1 MSAKLPPKE
10 INHLFS
16 YEGKE
21 TGRKYEGSF
30 VFKRKLNIA
39 EKYKLEQDKSRLLGG
54 FSSPSNDLSAY
65 AVLLSCLQNQIVD
78 GPEWWKASR
87 GSDLEDED
95 VLYELYDLIKNAEE
109 EWKKEANPKKNED
122 LLGN

>member
-1 MSAKLPPKE
+1 MSTKLPPKE
-10 INHLFS
+10 VSHLFS

-54 FSSPSNDLSAY
+54 YSNPSIDLSGY
-65 AVLLSCLQNQIVD
+65 AALLSCLQNQIVD
-78 GPEWWKASR
+78 GPEWWKASK

-95 VLYELYDLIKNAEE
+95 VLYELWDLIKNAEE
-109 EWKKEANPKKNED
+109 EWKKEAKPKKTED